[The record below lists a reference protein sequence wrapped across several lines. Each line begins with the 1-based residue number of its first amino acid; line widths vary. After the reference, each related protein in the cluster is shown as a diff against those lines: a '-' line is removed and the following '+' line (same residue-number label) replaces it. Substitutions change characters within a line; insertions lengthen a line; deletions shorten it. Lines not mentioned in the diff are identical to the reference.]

1 MPTLINLN
9 KLVKHKL
16 YIYFTFFSV
25 TESSNKPFAQN
36 NVFAFSNSIGQQSSD
51 RLPSGIREAYPDLDK
66 ISFAPPILTRSSS
79 DDYYPLQ
86 SGFDLPEF
94 GSALYTR
101 SHSLPD
107 SITNDDEI
115 DKNTSIAYNH
125 GYSSK
130 QNSTEDRGFTFT
142 YGKFKGFGVADGHG
156 GSLYYSKY
164 ATANFQFKFI
174 DALKIHPDDI
184 IAAINLAIA
193 NMQSALDIIY
203 ANERRRGGSTFSVI
217 IIDYETLRAYTAT
230 LGDSPI
236 LILSKK
242 ETSYEIK
249 YRSNDHD
256 VQNPDEVARVMQA
269 NRNAKVLGNYMCLNS
284 MLKIMTLRGF
294 GDYNY
299 NDPLYYPNQTIPLT
313 GGFIGRI
320 PETRIIDLEETD
332 LIIVTSDGLIEKWVG
347 NMLCPGRDETEI
359 CEDAFISMQ
368 TNSLNEIAHELI
380 EKKLDRLVTE
390 YMIKSKQDPQG
401 PHRKHFKDMIQET
414 MDNHVVITHSIKK
427 LGSKSRKL
435 DIFPAFNLLLSSQL
449 DASSDLDSF
458 EIDSCFS
465 TLVRTDSCASGG
477 GMECST
483 SNTLT
488 RSNSI

>member
-1 MPTLINLN
+1 M
-9 KLVKHKL
+9 
-16 YIYFTFFSV
+16 
-25 TESSNKPFAQN
+25 
-36 NVFAFSNSIGQQSSD
+36 
-51 RLPSGIREAYPDLDK
+51 
-66 ISFAPPILTRSSS
+66 
-79 DDYYPLQ
+79 
-86 SGFDLPEF
+86 
-94 GSALYTR
+94 
-101 SHSLPD
+101 PD
-107 SITNDDEI
+107 SITHDDEI
-115 DKNTSIAYNH
+115 DRNTSIAYNH

-142 YGKFKGFGVADGHG
+142 CGKLKGFGVADGHG

-203 ANERRRGGSTFSVI
+203 ATERRKGGSTFSVI
-217 IIDYETLRAYTAT
+217 IVDYETSKGYIAT

-236 LILSKK
+236 IILSKK

-249 YRSNDHD
+249 HRSNDHD
-256 VQNPDEVARVMQA
+256 VQNPHEVARVMQA
-269 NRNAKVLGNYMCLNS
+269 NPNAKVVGNYMCLNS
-284 MLKIMTLRGF
+284 MLRIMTLRGF

-299 NDPLYYPNQTIPLT
+299 NDPATLRVCQMASEPLYYPNQTIPLT

-320 PETRIIDLEETD
+320 PETSVIDLEADD

-359 CEDAFISMQ
+359 CEDAFQAMQ
-368 TNSLNEIAHELI
+368 TNSSSEIAHELI

-390 YMIKSKQDPQG
+390 YMTKSKHDPQG
-401 PHRKHFKDMIQET
+401 PHRKHFKDMIQDT
-414 MDNHVVITHSIKK
+414 MDNHVVITHSIKE
-427 LGSKSRKL
+427 LCSKSRRL
-435 DIFPAFNLLLSSQL
+435 DIFPDFKSFCDRVPSETW
-449 DASSDLDSF
+449 SDSL
-458 EIDSCFS
+458 ELDSCFS
-465 TLVRTDSCASGG
+465 KLVRTDSCASGG
-477 GMECST
+477 ASSNLTEETSIFTFDNT
-483 SNTLT
+483 SNSLT

>member
-1 MPTLINLN
+1 M
-9 KLVKHKL
+9 
-16 YIYFTFFSV
+16 
-25 TESSNKPFAQN
+25 
-36 NVFAFSNSIGQQSSD
+36 
-51 RLPSGIREAYPDLDK
+51 PSGIREAYPDLDR
-66 ISFAPPILTRSSS
+66 ISFAPSCKPKGLDLPILIRSSS
-79 DDYYPLQ
+79 DEYYPV
-86 SGFDLPEF
+86 PEF
-94 GSALYTR
+94 GAALYTR
-101 SHSLPD
+101 SNSLPD
-107 SITNDDEI
+107 SITHDDEI

-236 LILSKK
+236 LILRKK
-242 ETSYEIK
+242 ETFYEIK
-249 YRSNDHD
+249 HRSNDHD

-269 NRNAKVLGNYMCLNS
+269 NPNAKVLGNYMCLNS

-320 PETRIIDLEETD
+320 PETRIIDLEEND

-359 CEDAFISMQ
+359 CEDAFTSMQ
-368 TNSLNEIAHELI
+368 TNGSLNEIAHELI

-401 PHRKHFKDMIQET
+401 PHRKHFKDMIQDT
-414 MDNHVVITHSIKK
+414 MDNHVVITHCIKE

-435 DIFPAFNLLLSSQL
+435 DIFPAFDWLPSSQF
-449 DASSDLDSF
+449 DALSNPDSF

-465 TLVRTDSCASGG
+465 KLVRTDSCASGG

>member
-1 MPTLINLN
+1 M
-9 KLVKHKL
+9 
-16 YIYFTFFSV
+16 
-25 TESSNKPFAQN
+25 
-36 NVFAFSNSIGQQSSD
+36 
-51 RLPSGIREAYPDLDK
+51 
-66 ISFAPPILTRSSS
+66 
-79 DDYYPLQ
+79 
-86 SGFDLPEF
+86 PEF
-94 GSALYTR
+94 GEALYTR
-101 SHSLPD
+101 SNSLPD
-107 SITNDDEI
+107 SITHDDEI

-203 ANERRRGGSTFSVI
+203 ANERRKGGSTFSVI
-217 IIDYETLRAYTAT
+217 IVDYKTLRAYTAT

-320 PETRIIDLEETD
+320 PETRIIDLEEND

-359 CEDAFISMQ
+359 CEDAFTSIQ
-368 TNSLNEIAHELI
+368 TNSSLNEIANELI

-390 YMIKSKQDPQG
+390 YMIKSKQDRLPDGKREAFPDPQG
-401 PHRKHFKDMIQET
+401 PHRKHFKDMIQDT
-414 MDNHVVITHSIKK
+414 MDNHVVITHCIKK
-427 LGSKSRKL
+427 HCSKSRKL
-435 DIFPAFNLLLSSQL
+435 DIF
-449 DASSDLDSF
+449 SDFGSLCDPNLDS
-458 EIDSCFS
+458 DSCFS
-465 TLVRTDSCASGG
+465 KLVRTDSCASGG
-477 GMECST
+477 GQGQGQECSA
-483 SNTLT
+483 SSTLT